1 MKLPREIL
9 DELKCEQVIMVSH
22 ERELESFADRV
33 YQVTKEAG
41 GSHIRELTAP

>member
-1 MKLPREIL
+1 MKLSREIL

-41 GSHIRELTAP
+41 ESHIRELTAP